1 MDKAEIDYLGLMNYL
16 ENNRE
21 IPYTKPENPSIDDR
35 ERKRVLEVKE
45 KGQRAAAQMNRM
57 ADICQEKFKLY
68 SIGSTSWLDGSK
80 TKTKKYLWTKL
91 KYKEFKDR
99 PESISLFVDMS
110 EKTNH
115 ARFRFSIEIK
125 NEDSDKAKMDNYH
138 RHLEV
143 PLQEDSTIVYVSGS
157 NKFGDPIV
165 VNEDQETIK
174 KKVNSGEYTKIQPCR
189 LVEWNEDLTNDDV
202 EKAMLTGVRELIPLY
217 KHILG
222 ITEYDTSTEEDEVK
236 NKGDDDIVSGFTY
249 DKNMIL
255 YGPPGTGKTYNTA
268 IYAVAICD
276 GLKLEDVKNKPYDE
290 VLKRYRIL
298 KDKENRIAFTTF
310 HQSYGYEEFI
320 EGIKPRLDPDSTG
333 IEYTIIDG
341 VFKEFCDR
349 ASQKIINTN
358 LSEISEEATIW
369 KVTVRSK
376 VKNDCFDNNR
386 VRINWGIDTEGAKGF
401 VDEMANGDII
411 LTTDGS
417 RKNING
423 IAVVSS
429 EDAYEFADESDKTT
443 RNVKWLAKNIDCD
456 ITDIN
461 DKKMLHRMTVARV
474 PNMNLS
480 DIISLAKKYNA
491 ELDKTIIF
499 DNTKP
504 YVFIIDEI
512 NRGNISKIF
521 GELITL
527 IEPTK
532 RKGSD
537 EGMEAILPY
546 SNSTFGVPINVY
558 LIGTMN
564 TADRSIA
571 LMDTAL
577 RRRFQFEEMMPDSQI
592 LRELVADKVT
602 DGDLELDVA
611 NMLDV
616 INRRIEYLFDR
627 EHTIGHAFFT
637 GLKDGASVSK
647 LASIFKKSVI
657 PLLQEYFYE
666 DYGKIR
672 MILGDNGKNNIENMF
687 ITAKEIKANHIFRG
701 DTSDIDIPE
710 YAYEIQDKAFYNL
723 KSYIE
728 II

>member
-1 MDKAEIDYLGLMNYL
+1 
-16 ENNRE
+16 
-21 IPYTKPENPSIDDR
+21 
-35 ERKRVLEVKE
+35 
-45 KGQRAAAQMNRM
+45 MNRM
-57 ADICQEKFKLY
+57 ADICKDKFKL
-68 SIGSTSWLDGSK
+68 SRIGNTSWLDGSN

-91 KYKEFKDR
+91 KYIEFKDR

-110 EKTNH
+110 EETNH

-125 NEDSDKAKMDNYH
+125 NEDSEKAMMINYH
-138 RHLEV
+138 KHLEV
-143 PLQEDSTIVYVSGS
+143 HLPKDSTIVYVSGI
-157 NKFGDPIV
+157 NKYGDPIV

-174 KKVNSGEYTKIQPCR
+174 RKVQSGEYTKIQPCR
-189 LVEWNEDLTNDDV
+189 LVEWNEELTNDDV

-217 KHILG
+217 EYILD
-222 ITEYDTSTEEDEVK
+222 ITGNRSYNEDCKVE
-236 NKGDDDIVSGFTY
+236 NKGGDNVLSELTY

-276 GLKLEDVKNKPYDE
+276 GLQLEDLKNKPYDE
-290 VLKRYRIL
+290 VLKRYQVL
-298 KDKENRIAFTTF
+298 KDKEYRIAFTTF

-320 EGIKPRLDPDSTG
+320 EGIKPRLDLDSAD
-333 IEYTIIDG
+333 IEYSIRDG

-386 VRINWGIDTEGAKGF
+386 VRINWGINTDGAKGF

-423 IAVVSS
+423 IAVVSNK
-429 EDAYEFADESDKTT
+429 DAYEFTDESDKTT
-443 RNVKWLAKNIDCD
+443 RDVKWLAKNIDFD
-456 ITDIN
+456 IIDIN

-480 DIISLAKKYNA
+480 DVISVAKKYNV
-491 ELDKTIIF
+491 ELKETIIS

-527 IEPTK
+527 IEPIK
-532 RKGSD
+532 RKGSY

-546 SNSTFGVPINVY
+546 SNSTFGVPNNVY
-558 LIGTMN
+558 IIGTMN
-564 TADRSIA
+564 TADRSIS

-592 LRELVADKVT
+592 LRKLGADKVI
-602 DGDLELDVA
+602 DRELELDVA
-611 NMLDV
+611 TMLDV

-637 GLKDGASVSK
+637 GLKDEASVSK

-687 ITAKEIKANHIFRG
+687 ILAKKTKVNQIFRG
-701 DTSDIDIPE
+701 DASDIDIPE
-710 YAYEIQDKAFYNL
+710 YSYEIQDKAFYDL

-728 II
+728 IIG